1 MIDGASQAD
10 CGVLVVNT
18 VRGEYET
25 GLERGGQTR
34 EHARLLRAM
43 GVFELIVA
51 CNKMDDGGWSRGR
64 YEEIVASMSDFLAQ
78 CGYKVEAKVTFVP
91 TSGLTAANLIA
102 TPSSV
107 AGEAAGWYEGPTLLQ
122 ALDNLASR
130 VRTDGPASVSSCS
143 SQSGRLEWSAS
154 DSAGLVHR
162 PRRWRRNRSGA
173 LPNDHSP

>member
-51 CNKMDDGGWSRGR
+51 CNKMDDGGWSRDR

-91 TSGLTAANLIA
+91 TSGQSDPPQLRTE
-102 TPSSV
+102 PSRRAVTVTLSAV
-107 AGEAAGWYEGPTLLQ
+107 SGPQ
-122 ALDNLASR
+122 ALPPP
-130 VRTDGPASVSSCS
+130 T
-143 SQSGRLEWSAS
+143 
-154 DSAGLVHR
+154 
-162 PRRWRRNRSGA
+162 
-173 LPNDHSP
+173 

>member
-78 CGYKVEAKVTFVP
+78 CGYKVESKVTFVP
-91 TSGLTAANLIA
+91 TSGPPDPPQLRAE
-102 TPSSV
+102 SS
-107 AGEAAGWYEGPTLLQ
+107 
-122 ALDNLASR
+122 R
-130 VRTDGPASVSSCS
+130 
-143 SQSGRLEWSAS
+143 
-154 DSAGLVHR
+154 
-162 PRRWRRNRSGA
+162 
-173 LPNDHSP
+173 

>member
-1 MIDGASQAD
+1 MGQGHRDFIPKMIDGASQAD

-78 CGYKVEAKVTFVP
+78 CGHFGFGIEIEFGAHQIEHHALARGAPVLSLVQGHRA
-91 TSGLTAANLIA
+91 
-102 TPSSV
+102 
-107 AGEAAGWYEGPTLLQ
+107 Q
-122 ALDNLASR
+122 ASQGR
-130 VRTDGPASVSSCS
+130 VVGPAR
-143 SQSGRLEWSAS
+143 QGA
-154 DSAGLVHR
+154 R
-162 PRRWRRNRSGA
+162 PLRHIG
-173 LPNDHSP
+173 